1 MNQLE
6 NRTMSISLTE
16 SAAERIRSR
25 LANRGRGI
33 GLRLGTKTS
42 GCSGFS
48 YVVDY
53 ADELQPGDLVFESAG
68 VKVIVDPASLATVD
82 GTRIDFIR
90 QGLNE
95 SFRFENPNVRGECGC
110 GESFSV

>member
-1 MNQLE
+1 MA
-6 NRTMSISLTE
+6 ISLTE
-16 SAAERIRSR
+16 SAAQRVRQH
-25 LANRGRGI
+25 LLNRGHGL
-33 GLRLGTKTS
+33 GLRLGVKTS

-53 ADELQPGDLVFESAG
+53 ADQARADDLVFEQHG
-68 VKVIVDPASLATVD
+68 VKVYVDRASLAAVD
-82 GTRIDFIR
+82 GTRIDFVR

>member
-1 MNQLE
+1 
-6 NRTMSISLTE
+6 MSIQLTE
-16 SAAERIRSR
+16 AAAERVRARI
-25 LANRGRGI
+25 AQRGSGL
-33 GLRLGTKTS
+33 GLRVGVKNS

-53 ADELQPGDLVFESAG
+53 ADEARADDCVFDSHG
-68 VKVIVDPASLATVD
+68 VKVFVDPASLAAID
-82 GTRIDFIR
+82 GTRIDFVR

-95 SFRFENPNVRGECGC
+95 SFRFDNPNVRGECGC

>member
-1 MNQLE
+1 MA
-6 NRTMSISLTE
+6 ISLTE
-16 SAAERIRSR
+16 SAAERVRNR
-25 LANRGRGI
+25 LASRGRGL
-33 GLRLGTKTS
+33 GLRLGVKAS

-53 ADELQPGDLVFESAG
+53 ADEVRPDDRVFESGG
-68 VKVIVDPASLATVD
+68 VKVYVDEQSLAAID
-82 GTRIDFIR
+82 GTRIDFVR

-110 GESFSV
+110 GESFTV

>member
-1 MNQLE
+1 MA
-6 NRTMSISLTE
+6 IILTE
-16 SAAERIRSR
+16 SAAERVRSHIAR
-25 LANRGRGI
+25 RGGGL
-33 GLRLGTKTS
+33 GLRLGIKTS

-53 ADELQPGDLVFESAG
+53 ADEAKPDDLVFDSQG
-68 VKVIVDPASLATVD
+68 VKVFVDPASLAAID
-82 GTRIDFIR
+82 GTRIDFVR

-95 SFRFENPNVRGECGC
+95 SFRFDNPNVRGECGC

>member
-1 MNQLE
+1 
-6 NRTMSISLTE
+6 MSISLTE
-16 SAAERIRSR
+16 SAAARVKSH
-25 LANRGRGI
+25 LASRGRGL
-33 GLRLGTKTS
+33 GLRLGVKAS

-53 ADELQPGDLVFESAG
+53 ADEIRPDDLVFESAG
-68 VKVIVDPASLATVD
+68 VKVFVDPGSLPSID
-82 GTRIDFIR
+82 GTRIDFVR

-110 GESFSV
+110 GESFTV